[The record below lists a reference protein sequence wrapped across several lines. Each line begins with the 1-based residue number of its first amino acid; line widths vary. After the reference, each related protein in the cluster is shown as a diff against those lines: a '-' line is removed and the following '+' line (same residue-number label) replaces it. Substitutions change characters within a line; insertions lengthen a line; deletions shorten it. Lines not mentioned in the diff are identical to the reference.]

1 MPCNGRI
8 ELDTARAARR
18 RGRPDAAR
26 ARAAGAQAQRV
37 LVDAYKR
44 LRAEDAAPGSASSY
58 RITVRQLEAL
68 VRLSEALARLRCS
81 ETITPAN
88 VREVRAQPGGR
99 CRHAGRAPQSC
110 AALSPE
116 PVGPGLVG
124 GPGER

>member
-1 MPCNGRI
+1 MNSTR
-8 ELDTARAARR
+8 RARR
-18 RGRPDAAR
+18 GGAAGLTRR
-26 ARAAGAQAQRV
+26 ARGAGAQAQRV

-88 VREVRAQPGGR
+88 VREVRARPTHAAAMAPAR
-99 CRHAGRAPQSC
+99 LRAGRHFPPS
-110 AALSPE
+110 
-116 PVGPGLVG
+116 
-124 GPGER
+124 

>member
-1 MPCNGRI
+1 
-8 ELDTARAARR
+8 
-18 RGRPDAAR
+18 
-26 ARAAGAQAQRV
+26 V

-88 VREVRAQPGGR
+88 VREVRARPGGR
-99 CRHAGRAPQSC
+99 RRHAGRAPQSW
-110 AALSPE
+110 AALYPE
-116 PVGPGLVG
+116 LMG
-124 GPGER
+124 GPEERWQPQATCFACGNQRQ